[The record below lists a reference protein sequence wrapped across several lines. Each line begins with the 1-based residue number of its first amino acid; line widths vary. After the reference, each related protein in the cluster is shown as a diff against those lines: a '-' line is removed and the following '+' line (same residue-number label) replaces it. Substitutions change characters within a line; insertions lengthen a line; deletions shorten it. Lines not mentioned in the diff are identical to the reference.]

1 MTMRQKPP
9 AARGRQHAFSIVEL
23 LAVIAIVM
31 LLSAVVVPNYGR
43 WMTSAAQARCMG
55 NLRSLHV
62 GLGSYLND
70 HADIWPQ
77 GPSPQAGAAWSEFW
91 IRALE
96 PYGIPPKTWQCP
108 AITAML
114 RSPGSSARHLHETSI
129 HYTPTM
135 FDARHGTARRW
146 PTQPWLIERADAH
159 GNGALIAFT
168 DGSIKPFNK
177 VLAEQGV
184 R

>member
-1 MTMRQKPP
+1 MRSRCPRSLK
-9 AARGRQHAFSIVEL
+9 RSGFSLVEL
-23 LAVIAIVM
+23 LAVIAIIM
-31 LLSAVVVPNYGR
+31 LLAAVVVPNYGR
-43 WMTSAAQARCMG
+43 WMTAAAQARCMG

-70 HADIWPQ
+70 HQNVWPQ
-77 GPSPQAGAAWSEFW
+77 GPSPQAGPEWSEFW
-91 IRALE
+91 IRTLE
-96 PYGIPPKTWQCP
+96 PYGITAKTWQCP
-108 AITAML
+108 SIAAML
-114 RSPGSSARHLHETSI
+114 RAPGSAQRFHESSI
-129 HYTPTM
+129 HYVPTM
-135 FDARHGTARRW
+135 FDHRPGTARLW

-177 VLAEQGV
+177 VLAEQGM